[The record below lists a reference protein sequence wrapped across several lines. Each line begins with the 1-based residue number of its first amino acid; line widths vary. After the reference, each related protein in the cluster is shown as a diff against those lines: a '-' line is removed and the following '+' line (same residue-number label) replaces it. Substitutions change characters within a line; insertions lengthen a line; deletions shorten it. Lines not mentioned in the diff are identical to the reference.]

1 MSWTRGD
8 SPASLARPEGAGPG
22 PSAHDTLAQR
32 ASSDSRPL
40 VELSVAQVYD
50 MAADIGREFESL
62 IDAYG
67 PDSITGLMPKTILAL
82 EYLEAFASEN
92 DAQITAIESLQS
104 TIKHLELEDTKKYEE
119 RQRSA
124 REMEQI
130 EEHYKQ
136 ETRDLLATVKRLQ
149 DENRKL
155 ASSLAAATERDSAFS
170 EDEAYFEVDL
180 VNRLQSVIDKQ
191 RGQIKKLD
199 QNALD
204 VRTENEELK
213 CYNDKLNGCTKDLRR
228 KIRSTQTQLHEMI
241 DERAEITAKYNEAQR
256 DIQILSRHLGDA
268 AKECK
273 DLSQEA
279 DHAKGRLVYSE
290 NDPNRPRFNLAE
302 LKEILQE
309 RNSLKAKVSD
319 LQDELAMFRPR
330 PATEA
335 SVNSP
340 RHGYKVRLSGG
351 GGGGGLANCDCSYH
365 SKNFSSVESDEAIE
379 AREAQSEDDLKSL
392 KFEDLPVQGPLPEDP
407 DDAPWKRGNESGIRK
422 LFSFITTRVS
432 TVSLTLVASAEQE
445 LNARMKANA
454 CSIGGSPGTQPQALQ

>member
-330 PATEA
+330 PATE
-335 SVNSP
+335 
-340 RHGYKVRLSGG
+340 
-351 GGGGGLANCDCSYH
+351 
-365 SKNFSSVESDEAIE
+365 
-379 AREAQSEDDLKSL
+379 EDDLKSL

>member
-330 PATEA
+330 PATE
-335 SVNSP
+335 
-340 RHGYKVRLSGG
+340 
-351 GGGGGLANCDCSYH
+351 
-365 SKNFSSVESDEAIE
+365 
-379 AREAQSEDDLKSL
+379 EDDLKSL

-422 LFSFITTRVS
+422 LFRKVFGVSSVSSGSGLPHSISTPVLCQKDLEACETYKANSGQGLKKSFSRFS
-432 TVSLTLVASAEQE
+432 FLLSSASQQEQE
-445 LNARMKANA
+445 
-454 CSIGGSPGTQPQALQ
+454 ALQDEN